1 MLSVLGPRYLI
12 AMTATKTG
20 FTLAALAIFAAL
32 AVLFSHW
39 TAFLAWSLQTQIQ
52 LHRLL
57 VTHLLQIN
65 SGQYSAGLWLIGV
78 TFIYGILHAVGPGHG
93 KFIVTTWLTTHQP
106 PRGVALTVPFLGS
119 LVQGLSAIAFV
130 FILAVGFNLTT
141 GDLSTSRWY
150 LEKASSVFIAAL
162 GVMMM
167 VQAWRSRSQH
177 QHKHKHQQDH
187 KHEHEHEHEQH
198 HNGCG
203 HHHGIT
209 AESVDNWKAWIGII
223 IATGVRPCS
232 GALTV
237 LLFASVIGIT
247 RWGMFAVMTMALG
260 TGMALVAL
268 ALFVRHFRHRAGE
281 LWLAE
286 SSPRTQQILGMVRI
300 AGGALL
306 ILFALVLF
314 LTVVPISANGD
325 YIAAGC

>member
-1 MLSVLGPRYLI
+1 
-12 AMTATKTG
+12 MTATKTG
-20 FTLAALAIFAAL
+20 FTLAALAIFAVL

-65 SGQYSAGLWLIGV
+65 TGQYSAGLWLIGV

-106 PRGVALTVPFLGS
+106 PRGVALSVPFLGS

-150 LEKASSVFIAAL
+150 LEKASALFIAAL

-167 VQAWRSRSQH
+167 VQAWRARNKHLH
-177 QHKHKHQQDH
+177 Q
-187 KHEHEHEHEQH
+187 HEHEQH

-209 AESVDNWKAWIGII
+209 TESVDNWKAWIGII
-223 IATGVRPCS
+223 VATGVRPCS

-286 SSPRTQQILGMVRI
+286 SSPRTQQILGMVRV

>member
-1 MLSVLGPRYLI
+1 
-12 AMTATKTG
+12 MTATKTG
-20 FTLAALAIFAAL
+20 FTLAALAIVAAL

-106 PRGVALTVPFLGS
+106 PRGVALSVPFLGS

-130 FILAVGFNLTT
+130 FILAIGFNLTT

-150 LEKASSVFIAAL
+150 LEKASALFIAAL

-167 VQAWRSRSQH
+167 VQAWRGRSQH
-177 QHKHKHQQDH
+177 RHTHQYQLRHEPKHE
-187 KHEHEHEHEQH
+187 HEHEHEHEQH
-198 HNGCG
+198 HAGCG

-209 AESVDNWKAWIGII
+209 LESVDNWKAWIGII

-286 SSPRTQQILGMVRI
+286 SSPRTQQILGMIRI

>member
-1 MLSVLGPRYLI
+1 
-12 AMTATKTG
+12 MTATKTG
-20 FTLAALAIFAAL
+20 FTLAALAILAAL

-39 TAFLAWSLQTQIQ
+39 TEFLAWSLQTQIQ

-93 KFIVTTWLTTHQP
+93 KFVVTTWLTTHQP
-106 PRGVALTVPFLGS
+106 PRGVALSVPFLGS

-130 FILAVGFNLTT
+130 VILAVGFNLTT
-141 GDLSTSRWY
+141 GDLSSSRWY
-150 LEKASSVFIAAL
+150 LEKTSSLFIAAL

-167 VQAWRSRSQH
+167 VQAWRGRSQLRHAHQH
-177 QHKHKHQQDH
+177 QHEP

-198 HNGCG
+198 LAGCG

-209 AESVDNWKAWIGII
+209 VESVDNWKAWIGII

-237 LLFASVIGIT
+237 LLFSSVIGIT

-286 SSPRTQQILGMVRI
+286 SSPRTQQILGMIRI

-314 LTVVPISANGD
+314 LTVVPFSANGD

>member
-1 MLSVLGPRYLI
+1 M
-12 AMTATKTG
+12 MTSKTG

-32 AVLFSHW
+32 AVLFSQW
-39 TAFLAWSLQTQIQ
+39 TAFLAGTLQTQIQ

-106 PRGVALTVPFLGS
+106 PRGVALSVPFLGS

-141 GDLSTSRWY
+141 GDLSSSRWY
-150 LEKASSVFIAAL
+150 LEKASALFIAAL

-167 VQAWRSRSQH
+167 VQAWRGRNKHLYQH
-177 QHKHKHQQDH
+177 QHLHQDQHQHQHQDE
-187 KHEHEHEHEQH
+187 HEHEHEHEQH
-198 HNGCG
+198 HDGCG
-203 HHHGIT
+203 HYHGIIT
-209 AESVDNWKAWIGII
+209 ESVDNWKAWIGII

-286 SSPRTQQILGMVRI
+286 SSPRTHQILGMVRI

>member
-1 MLSVLGPRYLI
+1 MM
-12 AMTATKTG
+12 MTSKTG

-32 AVLFSHW
+32 AVLFSQW
-39 TAFLAWSLQTQIQ
+39 TAFLAGTLQTQIQ

-106 PRGVALTVPFLGS
+106 PRGVALSVPFLGS

-141 GDLSTSRWY
+141 GDLSSSRWY
-150 LEKASSVFIAAL
+150 LEKASALFIAAL

-167 VQAWRSRSQH
+167 VQAWRGRNKHLYQH
-177 QHKHKHQQDH
+177 QHLHQDQHQHQHQDE
-187 KHEHEHEHEQH
+187 HEHEHEHEQH
-198 HNGCG
+198 HDGCG
-203 HHHGIT
+203 HYHGIIT
-209 AESVDNWKAWIGII
+209 ESVDNWKAWIGII

-286 SSPRTQQILGMVRI
+286 SSPRTHQILGMVRI

>member
-1 MLSVLGPRYLI
+1 
-12 AMTATKTG
+12 MTATKTG
-20 FTLAALAIFAAL
+20 FTLVALAIFAAL

-65 SGQYSAGLWLIGV
+65 SGQYSAGVWLVGV
-78 TFIYGILHAVGPGHG
+78 TFVYGILHAVGPGHG

-106 PRGVALTVPFLGS
+106 PRGVALSVPFLGS

-150 LEKASSVFIAAL
+150 LEKTSSLFIAAL

-167 VQAWRSRSQH
+167 VQAWRGRSLYQH
-177 QHKHKHQQDH
+177 HNRNHNHGH
-187 KHEHEHEHEQH
+187 GHNHRHGYEHEHEHEHEQH

-209 AESVDNWKAWIGII
+209 TESVDNWKAWIGII

-286 SSPRTQQILGMVRI
+286 TSPRTQQILGMVRI

>member
-1 MLSVLGPRYLI
+1 MLVAFRTTFFI
-12 AMTATKTG
+12 TMTATKTG
-20 FTLAALAIFAAL
+20 FLCASVLLLSALTLLSLHWSAFQAWALQ
-32 AVLFSHW
+32 S
-39 TAFLAWSLQTQIQ
+39 QIQ

-65 SGQYSAGLWLIGV
+65 SGQYSAGLWLLAV

-106 PRGVALTVPFLGS
+106 PRGVALSVPLLGS

-141 GDLSTSRWY
+141 GDLSLSRWY
-150 LEKASSVFIAAL
+150 LEKASAVFIAGL
-162 GVMMM
+162 GVMLLL
-167 VQAWRSRSQH
+167 QAWRRPPAEH
-177 QHKHKHQQDH
+177 HHHDH
-187 KHEHEHEHEQH
+187 
-198 HNGCG
+198 CG
-203 HHHGIT
+203 HAHGVAAGHH
-209 AESVDNWKAWIGII
+209 SDWKSWTGII

-247 RWGMFAVMTMALG
+247 RWGMLAVMSMALG

-268 ALFVRHFRHRAGE
+268 ALFVQHYRQRAGQ

-286 SSPRTQQILGMVRI
+286 RSPQAASLMRAVRI
-300 AGGALL
+300 AGGMLL
-306 ILFALVLF
+306 VMFALVLF
-314 LTVVPISANGD
+314 FTVVPVSANGD

>member
-1 MLSVLGPRYLI
+1 
-12 AMTATKTG
+12 MTATKTG
-20 FTLAALAIFAAL
+20 FTLVALAIFAAL

-65 SGQYSAGLWLIGV
+65 NGQYSAGLWLIGV

-106 PRGVALTVPFLGS
+106 PRGVALSVPFLGS

-150 LEKASSVFIAAL
+150 LEKASSLFIAAL

-167 VQAWRSRSQH
+167 VQAWRGRSQYQH
-177 QHKHKHQQDH
+177 HSRNHNHDHGHKHRNGYE
-187 KHEHEHEHEQH
+187 HEHEHEHEQH

-209 AESVDNWKAWIGII
+209 TESVDSWKAWIGII

-268 ALFVRHFRHRAGE
+268 AVFVRHFRHRAGE

-286 SSPRTQQILGMVRI
+286 TSPRTQQILRMVRI
-300 AGGALL
+300 AGGGLL

>member
-1 MLSVLGPRYLI
+1 
-12 AMTATKTG
+12 MTATKTG
-20 FTLAALAIFAAL
+20 FTLTALAIFAAL

-106 PRGVALTVPFLGS
+106 PRGVSLTVPFLGS

-141 GDLSTSRWY
+141 GDLSISRWY
-150 LEKASSVFIAAL
+150 LEKASALFIAAL

-167 VQAWRSRSQH
+167 VQAWRGRNKHLYQH
-177 QHKHKHQQDH
+177 QHLHQNQHQHQHQHQD
-187 KHEHEHEHEQH
+187 EHEHEQH
-198 HNGCG
+198 HDGCG
-203 HHHGIT
+203 HHHGIIT
-209 AESVDNWKAWIGII
+209 DSVDNWKAWIGII

-232 GALTV
+232 GSLTV

-286 SSPRTQQILGMVRI
+286 SSPRTQQILGIVRI

-306 ILFALVLF
+306 ILCALVLF

>member
-1 MLSVLGPRYLI
+1 
-12 AMTATKTG
+12 MTATKTG
-20 FTLAALAIFAAL
+20 FTLAALVLLTAL
-32 AVLFSHW
+32 VTLFTQW
-39 TAFLAWSLQTQIQ
+39 TAFQAWSLQSQIQ

-65 SGQYSAGLWLIGV
+65 SGQYSAGLWLIAV

-93 KFIVTTWLTTHQP
+93 KFIVTTWLSTHQP
-106 PRGVALTVPFLGS
+106 PRGVALSVPFIGS
-119 LVQGLSAIAFV
+119 LVQGLCAIAFV
-130 FILAVGFNLTT
+130 FILALGFNLTT
-141 GDLSTSRWY
+141 GDLSVSRWY
-150 LEKASSVFIAAL
+150 LEKASALFIAGL

-167 VQAWRSRSQH
+167 VKAWRSQN
-177 QHKHKHQQDH
+177 Q
-187 KHEHEHEHEQH
+187 HEHHHHHE
-198 HNGCG
+198 GCG

-209 AESVDNWKAWIGII
+209 TQPVNDWKAWLGII

-237 LLFASVIGIT
+237 LLFANVIGIT

-260 TGMALVAL
+260 TGMALVTL

-286 SSPRTQQILGMVRI
+286 RSARIDHLLKLVRI

-314 LTVVPISANGD
+314 LTVVPVSANGD

>member
-1 MLSVLGPRYLI
+1 M
-12 AMTATKTG
+12 MTTKTG
-20 FTLAALAIFAAL
+20 FTLVALAILASLIAL
-32 AVLFSHW
+32 FIQW
-39 TAFLAWSLQTQIQ
+39 TAFQAWSLQTQIQ

-65 SGQYSAGLWLIGV
+65 SGQYSAGLWLVGV

-93 KFIVTTWLTTHQP
+93 KFIVTTWLTTHKP
-106 PRGVALTVPFLGS
+106 PSGVALSVPFLGS
-119 LVQGLSAIAFV
+119 LVQGVSAIAFV
-130 FILAVGFNLTT
+130 FILAIGFNLTT
-141 GDLSTSRWY
+141 GDLSLSRWY
-150 LEKASSVFIAAL
+150 LEKASAVFIAAL

-167 VQAWRSRSQH
+167 VKAWRAE
-177 QHKHKHQQDH
+177 KHQEH
-187 KHEHEHEHEQH
+187 HHHE
-198 HNGCG
+198 GCG
-203 HHHGIT
+203 HNHGIT
-209 AESVDNWKAWIGII
+209 TEPVSDWKSWLGII

-260 TGMALVAL
+260 TGMALVTL

-286 SSPRTQQILGMVRI
+286 TSPRLHQLLKLARV

-314 LTVVPISANGD
+314 LTVVPVSANGD